1 METAKMEARLRSMK
15 WYIAA
20 LTVFAIVGWV
30 LAARFLKDSTL
41 YSLQAGTY
49 AHFAAGLRAQAEY
62 NQGRVYQLVAVKD
75 REAREGFQT
84 NNGAV
89 FKECTVSSEVDAAF
103 VEKFNA
109 RMLELKPGN

>member
-1 METAKMEARLRSMK
+1 MK

-30 LAARFLKDSTL
+30 LAAMFLKDSTI
-41 YSLQAGTY
+41 YSLQAGRY
-49 AHFAAGLRAQAEY
+49 ADFAAGLRARAEY

-75 REAREGFQT
+75 RGAREGFQT

-89 FKECTVSSEVDAAF
+89 FKEYTVSSEVDAAF

-109 RMLELKPGN
+109 RMLELKPVN